1 MKRTGVRFDFV
12 AAVDRHR
19 LSALAMTSVKL
30 VADVGDDH
38 LTVAVIHTGLVI
50 LVRS

>member
-1 MKRTGVRFDFV
+1 MRFVYGD
-12 AAVDRHR
+12 AVDRHAR
-19 LSALAMTSVKL
+19 KGLAMTSVKL